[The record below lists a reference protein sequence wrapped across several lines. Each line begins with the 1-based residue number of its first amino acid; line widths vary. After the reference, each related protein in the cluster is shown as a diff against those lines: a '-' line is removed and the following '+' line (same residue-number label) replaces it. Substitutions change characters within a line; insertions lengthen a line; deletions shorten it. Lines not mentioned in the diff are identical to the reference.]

1 MKGNFLMFLFYCS
14 LGPLWIRLL
23 RELFCRQKGNMVL
36 FLVYLLLYK
45 EYSVVRRSFRHFN
58 FQSYWLQTNRRTC
71 AAKFHWS
78 RHFHLRWKPQPT
90 CSGMRKTFLSLFF
103 QNLNKLLILK
113 SAWLQFRGSE
123 AQSYNW
129 FVIASLRNLPL
140 ILSSTQRRSYLMPKL
155 TQRCLDF
162 QLNLT
167 LNCVICLKLDGFCFD
182 HYIPFG
188 LKLFILKK

>member
-1 MKGNFLMFLFYCS
+1 M
-14 LGPLWIRLL
+14 I
-23 RELFCRQKGNMVL
+23 Q
-36 FLVYLLLYK
+36 
-45 EYSVVRRSFRHFN
+45 RSFRHFN
-58 FQSYWLQTNRRTC
+58 FQIYQLQTNRRTW

-103 QNLNKLLILK
+103 QNLNKLLTLK

-123 AQSYNW
+123 AQSYSW

-140 ILSSTQRRSYLMPKL
+140 YWVRPKVSGIGSYLRPKL